1 MIGTNWIKRLYA
13 FVQEIFHYLSMEL
26 EDQASYLEDKSIYRI
41 ARKKYI
47 LLNNYEKVIEISR
60 RLHDYKQV
68 FMYQVKNNQIY
79 EAMQT
84 AEIYELYEL
93 GAPLCEKE
101 GELIK
106 AAHMY
111 SYFNPIKAASLY
123 KQEHIWDKAANCY
136 IKSMQW
142 LRAIECIEQMASEEV
157 KNKYYNKIEQI
168 GDELYTKRNYE
179 EAIKLFI
186 RINALEKALNLSEEI
201 KDEKTSKILYE
212 QLVRQALDQNEMNKA
227 AYYYEKLDTSKAFS
241 LYMKIQDIDNAARLL
256 TQQEKW
262 EEALYLYLKN
272 DKEAEAIKIAK
283 EHDLYSLLL
292 SYYKEKKNYE
302 KILWIFEETHTIEE
316 GIQYFKEENMFEYA
330 AQLAKLLT
338 KSSETAAVLKEIGY
352 YEQAAHYYLL
362 EDLKEECKNCLELSG
377 KTPLEIENYFFV
389 KNYPA

>member
-1 MIGTNWIKRLYA
+1 MIGIKWLDRFYA
-13 FVQEIFHYLSMEL
+13 FIQEIFQYLSMNL
-26 EDQASYLEDKSIYRI
+26 EDQASYLEEKSKYRM

-47 LLNNYEKVIEISR
+47 LLDNYDKIIELSR

-68 FMYQVKNNQIY
+68 FIYQVKNNQIY

-101 GELIK
+101 GEFIK

-136 IKSMQW
+136 IKAMQW
-142 LRAIECIEQMASEEV
+142 LRAIECIEQLSS
-157 KNKYYNKIEQI
+157 KDIKKKYYNRLEKI
-168 GDELYTKRNYE
+168 GDELSAKRNYE

-186 RINALEKALNLSEEI
+186 RINALEKALALSEQI
-201 KDEKTSKILYE
+201 QDEKTSKLLYE
-212 QLVRQALDQNEMNKA
+212 QLARQALNNGEIKAA

-241 LYMKIQDIDNAARLL
+241 LYIKAQDVDNAARLL
-256 TQQEKW
+256 IKQEKW
-262 EEALYLYLKN
+262 EEAIHLYLKN
-272 DKEAEAIKIAK
+272 KNENEAIKIAK
-283 EHDLYSLLL
+283 EHNLYTFLL

-302 KILWIFEETHTIEE
+302 KVLWIFEETHNIEE
-316 GIQYFKEENMFEYA
+316 GIKYFKNENELEYVA
-330 AQLAKLLT
+330 HLAKKLP
-338 KSSETAAVLKEIGY
+338 KSSDTADVLKDIGY

-362 EDLKEECKNCLELSG
+362 EDNKEECKNCLILSG
-377 KTPLEIENYFFV
+377 KTPLEIENYFFI